1 MGSTGCIPFFKWEE
15 AVVEGLLK
23 NSLGAKYNGSVLF
36 SRSLLCGCF
45 KSQPTVRSATDIL
58 DVNVVVAQDG
68 SSRRRRLLCATQ
80 NDATKRDAARKFDH
94 ADLTTH
100 V

>member
-1 MGSTGCIPFFKWEE
+1 MDSFRQ
-15 AVVEGLLK
+15 K
-23 NSLGAKYNGSVLF
+23 NAFGYVRFSQTHPVTPP

-45 KSQPTVRSATDIL
+45 KPQPAIRSATDIL
-58 DVNVVVAQDG
+58 DVNVVVAHDG

-80 NDATKRDAARKFDH
+80 NDVASKRDVTRKFEH